1 MLQILLSWFFIG
13 FIYLTVGSLC
23 MNFLSRYCSIVE
35 RYNVVDRLI
44 LGLCTLIAILF
55 DWTAYGNDLLFT
67 DDLRWYA

>member
-44 LGLCTLIAILF
+44 LGLSH
-55 DWTAYGNDLLFT
+55 LLPFYLT
-67 DDLRWYA
+67 GKLMETIFYSQMI